1 MTIRSTTEPK
11 IDCHGVIPAILTCL
25 LLTGCSAT
33 GLQLAQS
40 EPPPPEPP
48 DFEARV
54 AELDARQAELE
65 KAAANLQAEQATYAA
80 REQRI
85 AATEKAL
92 AQRQQQLAKLEK
104 AAQEAQ
110 FRAQLQPTRPPVA
123 APGFLVLGEL
133 EHIFLE
139 PPGITLS
146 ARVDTGS
153 EISSLHALDI
163 TEFERDGKPY
173 VNFSIPNPKT
183 GEPVQLTRRVRD
195 YVRVREANGKS
206 VKRPTVLL
214 RAVLGEIDERIH
226 FSLVD
231 RSKNPNPVL
240 IGRNLLRDLA
250 VVDVSKQYVTSPE
263 LK

>member
-1 MTIRSTTEPK
+1 MTIPSTNEPK
-11 IDCHGVIPAILTCL
+11 TACQGVIPAILTCL
-25 LLTGCSAT
+25 LLAGCSAT
-33 GLQLAQS
+33 VLQPAQS

-48 DFEARV
+48 DLGARV

-65 KAAANLQAEQATYAA
+65 KAAANLQSEQATFTA

-110 FRAQLQPTRPPVA
+110 FRAQLQPTPSRVA

-139 PPGITLS
+139 PPGVTLS

-153 EISSLHALDI
+153 EISSLHALDV

-173 VNFSIPNPKT
+173 VNFSIADPKT
-183 GEPVQLTRRVRD
+183 GEAVQLTRRVRD
-195 YVRVREANGKS
+195 HVRIREANGKS

-214 RAVLGEIDERIH
+214 RAVLGEIDERIL

-231 RSKNPNPVL
+231 RSKNSNPVL

-250 VVDVSKQYVTSPE
+250 IVDVSKQYVTSPAN
-263 LK
+263 K